1 MEINIDFG
9 ALQEGQSGCQRA
21 AGNMQTKLDDLKS
34 NLQPLISTWTGG
46 AAEAYQVHQ
55 KAWDQS
61 AVKLQEILAKIGIAL
76 GTATEAYQQNESK
89 SAGSW

>member
-21 AGNMQTKLDDLKS
+21 AGNLQTKLDDLKA
-34 NLQPLISTWTGG
+34 NLQPLVTSWTG
-46 AAEAYQVHQ
+46 AASESYAVHQ
-55 KAWDQS
+55 KAWDAS
-61 AVKLQEILAKIGIAL
+61 ATKLQEILAKIGIAL

-89 SAGSW
+89 AAGSW